1 VKQETYKFIFYKN
14 IVADNFE
21 KVFRYIEEVG
31 KSRYLRELGK
41 QAFSTLHRHINV
53 IDPSIQSM
61 SIGINESAIQANS
74 VNMSHLNLNNSVML
88 NQSIFDAPS
97 QFDIL
102 GKAER
107 ADRRK
112 TEMAV
117 DLNIL

>member
-1 VKQETYKFIFYKN
+1 
-14 IVADNFE
+14 
-21 KVFRYIEEVG
+21 
-31 KSRYLRELGK
+31 
-41 QAFSTLHRHINV
+41 
-53 IDPSIQSM
+53 
-61 SIGINESAIQANS
+61 
-74 VNMSHLNLNNSVML
+74 MSHLNLNNSVML